1 MVHPSIHRKSI
12 IYGRRLGDV
21 VDIFTNNISLGKN
34 EENKDLLG
42 CTYEYCLAKFAQ
54 LEGKNAGEFY
64 TPACVVRTLVSVI
77 EPFKGR
83 VYDPTCGS
91 GGMFVQSADFVKH
104 HQGLINN
111 ISIYGQE
118 INANTWKMC
127 KMNLA
132 IRNLEANLGES
143 NADTLMHDNFPTIK
157 MDFGLSNPP
166 FNMSDWEQDK
176 LQDDPRWKYG
186 IPPAGNANFAF
197 MEHLIYHMSP
207 QGRVGM
213 VLANGSL
220 SSQTGGEGEIRK
232 NILEDDLVEGIV
244 ALPSQLFYS
253 TQIPVCLWF
262 LSRRKEQP
270 GKVLFVDARNMGE
283 MVSRRNRELS
293 EGDINHIAGLFNNY
307 RRGELKDEKGL
318 CAVKSLDDIR
328 EQDYILTPGRY
339 VGIAE
344 QEDDGEPFE
353 EKMNRLTT
361 ELSGLFTKS
370 HRLENE
376 IQKQLASIG
385 FKLNF

>member
-1 MVHPSIHRKSI
+1 
-12 IYGRRLGDV
+12 
-21 VDIFTNNISLGKN
+21 
-34 EENKDLLG
+34 
-42 CTYEYCLAKFAQ
+42 
-54 LEGKNAGEFY
+54 
-64 TPACVVRTLVSVI
+64 
-77 EPFKGR
+77 
-83 VYDPTCGS
+83 
-91 GGMFVQSADFVKH
+91 
-104 HQGLINN
+104 
-111 ISIYGQE
+111 
-118 INANTWKMC
+118 
-127 KMNLA
+127 
-132 IRNLEANLGES
+132 
-143 NADTLMHDNFPTIK
+143 
-157 MDFGLSNPP
+157 
-166 FNMSDWEQDK
+166 
-176 LQDDPRWKYG
+176 
-186 IPPAGNANFAF
+186 

-262 LSRRKEQP
+262 LSRRKEQS
-270 GKVLFVDARNMGE
+270 GKVLFIDARNMGE

-293 EGDINHIAGLFNNY
+293 EDDINRIAGLFNDY

-361 ELSGLFTKS
+361 ELSGLFTES
-370 HRLENE
+370 HRLEKE